1 MSRVQGDGRPM
12 AAPAAREAP
21 GFVPRAAHAVLDV
34 RDLPTVVYGSRGLM
48 WWGAIGF
55 MIVEG
60 VSFAVSLVAYYY
72 LRRNFADWPPV
83 PTPLPP
89 LWLGTLSLAVLLL
102 NIWPTWMFERAGKR
116 RDRRATMRWL
126 WVSCAVMTAG
136 CGLRLLEMRLVGTR
150 WDEHAYGSCVW
161 AILFLHLTLV
171 ATDAL
176 DTAGLASIFS
186 AGRDEEKHLVDAT
199 DNAFYT
205 WFSIVAWIPGFVTIY
220 LVPRWW

>member
-1 MSRVQGDGRPM
+1 MSDGRTAAM
-12 AAPAAREAP
+12 AAAPVAREM
-21 GFVPRAAHAVLDV
+21 PRATPRAVHAVLDV
-34 RDLPTVVYGSRGLM
+34 RDLPTVVYGPRGLM

-55 MIVEG
+55 MVVEG
-60 VSFAVSLVAYYY
+60 MSYAVSLVAYYY
-72 LRRNFADWPPV
+72 LRRNFASWPPE

-89 LWLGTLSLAVLLL
+89 LWLGGLSLAVLLV
-102 NIWPTWMFERAGKR
+102 NVWPTWMFDRAGKR
-116 RDRRATMRWL
+116 RDRSATHLWL
-126 WVSCAVMTAG
+126 WVSAAISLVG

-161 AILFLHLTLV
+161 GILFLHFTLI

-176 DTAGLASIFS
+176 ETGGLAAIFT
-186 AGRDEEKHLVDAT
+186 AGRDEDKHFVDAT

-205 WFSIVAWIPGFVTIY
+205 WFSILSWIPGFVTIY